1 MLHSYILWMWK
12 RLELFL
18 RLLGGKKKVQN
29 ILSAYLCKG
38 RWNIYKQICHTKL
51 LGSKFKKLLMPP
63 AYGERKRVTGSRNGR
78 KIFFLSNILHIF
90 KFWTMWIL
98 PTFKSKEIKIIIKK
112 LRQENSYKMMEYGNA
127 EKKGNSPRKPLLHVP
142 SALLS
147 LPNNGLSNLC
157 ELRISTL
164 QC

>member
-1 MLHSYILWMWK
+1 MEKEKGW
-12 RLELFL
+12 
-18 RLLGGKKKVQN
+18 LGPG
-29 ILSAYLCKG
+29 
-38 RWNIYKQICHTKL
+38 
-51 LGSKFKKLLMPP
+51 M
-63 AYGERKRVTGSRNGR
+63 GERF
-78 KIFFLSNILHIF
+78 FFLSNILHIF

-147 LPNNGLSNLC
+147 LTMDYQICVSS
-157 ELRISTL
+157 ELAHCNVNFASHDSKYIGSWSS
-164 QC
+164 QHGSSAMQSH